1 MEERFTTKPC
11 RMLPLPSFKSLGS
24 KKSGAGASLLNNL
37 KDEKFNK
44 NFPIEKKVRFSN
56 RFFQIALSFISYY
69 FLAQASAHLIDS
81 HGLRQ
86 TYNFNWLLSLVSPA
100 VAGALVGQYF
110 VPFIVT
116 NWTSTKILSLEL
128 LLDLTGTVFWIGCF
142 ASDVHQMG
150 GDCPPGTSAGC
161 DMFNW
166 GLAWNIL
173 SAISWAVAVFLDI
186 KSLGVG
192 LGFINW
198 GDPIADLEIN
208 SAIMRQARV

>member
-1 MEERFTTKPC
+1 
-11 RMLPLPSFKSLGS
+11 MLPLPNLKSLGM
-24 KKSGAGASLLNNL
+24 KKGNGAKGSLLGNL

-44 NFPIEKKVRFSN
+44 NFPIEKKIRFSN

-69 FLAQASAHLIDS
+69 FLSQSVGALIDS

-86 TYNFNWLLSLVSPA
+86 TYNFNWLLSLISPA
-100 VAGALVGQYF
+100 IAGALVGQYF
-110 VPFIVT
+110 APIIVT

-128 LLDLTGTVFWIGCF
+128 LCDLTCTVFWIGCF
-142 ASDVHQMG
+142 ASDIDLMK
-150 GDCPPGTSAGC
+150 GDCPPGKSHGC

-173 SAISWAVAVFLDI
+173 SAISWGVAVFLDI
-186 KSLGVG
+186 KSLGIG

-198 GDPIADLEIN
+198 GDPIADMELE
-208 SAIMRQARV
+208 SQIMRGARM